1 MKIVRGQY
9 PELEQFMGGWFHQDW
24 VDTGET
30 IEEIVLDYKSV
41 SRSEQ
46 VYQVCSEMSAFIA
59 DYGPASDEAFRR
71 LWKSID
77 PASLGY
83 TAASFFEEI
92 KRILKG

>member
-1 MKIVRGQY
+1 MIVVRGQY

-30 IEEIVLDYKSV
+30 IEEIVQDYKRV
-41 SRSEQ
+41 SSADQ

-59 DYGPASDEAFRR
+59 TYGPDADDAFRL
-71 LWKSID
+71 LWKSIN

-83 TAASFFEEI
+83 TAVSFLEEI
-92 KRILKG
+92 KRILNS